1 MGGTRRCCRKLKSAK
16 ADKAE
21 VDAAVK
27 LLLQLK
33 ADFKAATGNDW
44 KPAAAPAAEK
54 KPEVKAA
61 VAGPGA
67 EIEEKIKAQGDAV
80 RKLKTAKADK
90 AEIDGAVKLLLQLK
104 ADFKAATGNEWKP
117 AAAPEK
123 KPEEKKGKENKSPPP
138 AGEKSENHK

>member
-1 MGGTRRCCRKLKSAK
+1 MIGSQLQPR
-16 ADKAE
+16 
-21 VDAAVK
+21 
-27 LLLQLK
+27 QLK
-33 ADFKAATGNDW
+33 RNQKLRQFEYCPRDYFSKQIILFQ
-44 KPAAAPAAEK
+44 
-54 KPEVKAA
+54 AA

-123 KPEEKKGKENKSPPP
+123 KPEEKVQIFIIWIIKVVTTKLDINR
-138 AGEKSENHK
+138 

>member
-1 MGGTRRCCRKLKSAK
+1 MSFQAATGIDWKPGVEVPDAASSSASLGADIDGKIKAQGDAAK

-54 KPEVKAA
+54 KPEVK
-61 VAGPGA
+61 V
-67 EIEEKIKAQGDAV
+67 V
-80 RKLKTAKADK
+80 
-90 AEIDGAVKLLLQLK
+90 
-104 ADFKAATGNEWKP
+104 
-117 AAAPEK
+117 
-123 KPEEKKGKENKSPPP
+123 
-138 AGEKSENHK
+138 

>member
-1 MGGTRRCCRKLKSAK
+1 MSFQAATGIDWKPGVEVPDAASSSASLGADIDGKIKTGDAVRKLKSAK

-54 KPEVKAA
+54 KPEVK
-61 VAGPGA
+61 V
-67 EIEEKIKAQGDAV
+67 V
-80 RKLKTAKADK
+80 
-90 AEIDGAVKLLLQLK
+90 
-104 ADFKAATGNEWKP
+104 
-117 AAAPEK
+117 
-123 KPEEKKGKENKSPPP
+123 
-138 AGEKSENHK
+138 